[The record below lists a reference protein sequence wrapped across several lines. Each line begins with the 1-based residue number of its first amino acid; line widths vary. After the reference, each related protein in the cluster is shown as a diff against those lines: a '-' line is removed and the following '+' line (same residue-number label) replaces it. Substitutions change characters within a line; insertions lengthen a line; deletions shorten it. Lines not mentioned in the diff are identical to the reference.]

1 MFIFWIIGCA
11 TTDMWSSITQKSIWQ
26 IMLGHNYNY
35 IYITLHYVGRHLL
48 GHNYRSGTISILNF
62 LTELLR
68 GSNNHFVFLI
78 QIIHKNS
85 LYLRWMFFRVLGISG
100 CCEDANYTAD
110 IFTSKQ
116 HGPIKILDFVIF
128 AECWRFVSGDPN
140 ENIWVLIIG
149 KSCTDVL
156 QRCGRNWA
164 IFRMDQF
171 ESSGDWDEYVL
182 MNMWRSPNV
191 PTSHLSN
198 CPAATLPLVNFA
210 LFFLFLTKHYIYM
223 FSSSSI
229 YICTVQNVPQHAVWY
244 GALIVYIKSW
254 AQILLVRATGPK
266 SMWGPN
272 NAKLWARIMLG
283 AFDQNKVNLDTR
295 QWPTF

>member
-1 MFIFWIIGCA
+1 M
-11 TTDMWSSITQKSIWQ
+11 
-26 IMLGHNYNY
+26 
-35 IYITLHYVGRHLL
+35 
-48 GHNYRSGTISILNF
+48 
-62 LTELLR
+62 
-68 GSNNHFVFLI
+68 
-78 QIIHKNS
+78 
-85 LYLRWMFFRVLGISG
+85 
-100 CCEDANYTAD
+100 
-110 IFTSKQ
+110 FTSKQ

-128 AECWRFVSGDPN
+128 AECWRFVSGDQN
-140 ENIWVLIIG
+140 KNIWVQIIV
-149 KSCTDVL
+149 KSCTYVL

-229 YICTVQNVPQHAVWY
+229 FICTTTCGV
-244 GALIVYIKSW
+244 
-254 AQILLVRATGPK
+254 ILCSDCIHKILGPNIACSGHWTQVHVGPK
-266 SMWGPN
+266 
-272 NAKLWARIMLG
+272 
-283 AFDQNKVNLDTR
+283 
-295 QWPTF
+295 